1 MTKTNV
7 RALSIALALLLPIG
21 CGGSASG
28 TGGAGGTGGSGG
40 NEATQS
46 RVFITN
52 TAQTAD
58 FGGISGADELCANE
72 ASAAGLEGVF
82 KAWLS
87 TASSSVADRLTH
99 STGPYVLVGGTVI
112 ANDWDDL
119 VDGSISAPINVD
131 ASGQTRTGDVW
142 TGTLAT
148 GASYLS
154 NDCDG
159 FTNGTTG
166 VALCGT
172 SSSANSTWTQ
182 NITPSC
188 STLLRLYCFEQ

>member
-1 MTKTNV
+1 MP
-7 RALSIALALLLPIG
+7 AIELS
-21 CGGSASG
+21 
-28 TGGAGGTGGSGG
+28 
-40 NEATQS
+40 
-46 RVFITN
+46 
-52 TAQTAD
+52 
-58 FGGISGADELCANE
+58 GISN
-72 ASAAGLEGVF
+72 GVLRNIS
-82 KAWLS
+82 LS
-87 TASSSVADRLTH
+87 VRDGECL
-99 STGPYVLVGGTVI
+99 VLVGATVI

-154 NDCDG
+154 SDCGG

-182 NITPSC
+182 NIAPSC